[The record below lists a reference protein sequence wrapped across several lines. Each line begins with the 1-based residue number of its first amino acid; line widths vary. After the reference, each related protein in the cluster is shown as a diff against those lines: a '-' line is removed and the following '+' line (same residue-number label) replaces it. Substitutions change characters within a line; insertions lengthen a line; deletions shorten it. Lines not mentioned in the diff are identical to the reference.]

1 MTTVVSLISAKGGSG
16 KTVLTLSTAKLLTD
30 LGMKVL
36 VIDADAA
43 TNGST
48 LFLLDD
54 VMNAREEAL
63 RTRQPLV
70 GLFEMRE
77 RTAAL
82 DPERTRPVAIKC
94 QFGFDFVPATF
105 ELRDTVKST
114 EVDQL
119 RTQIQGA
126 IAFARH
132 EEYDIVLID
141 NEAGIEQSA
150 VAAAAQSDRVV
161 IVSEFDPI
169 SYDGI
174 NRIQRLHGDALP
186 TRNTWVLFNKVLPD
200 FANSISDNLA
210 TIKYLPPVAWNVAVV
225 RAYAVNNVD
234 INAGTPTD
242 FTLAV
247 ANFCE
252 TLFGSLLRQ
261 RFDEWRRDTLARFE
275 GVLQKQREVLL
286 VETRR
291 GQSHNSYRNLVA
303 FLFPTVLLLCAGIVA
318 YFSQYA
324 KSGARTVYEALALVL
339 AVGGVTASAAVWT
352 FITGRVQAHSR
363 SDQAQQ
369 RLTEINL
376 LLASSEK
383 STADFATLRAR
394 LQTLNKVEELVST
407 GLGDSST

>member
-1 MTTVVSLISAKGGSG
+1 M
-16 KTVLTLSTAKLLTD
+16 
-30 LGMKVL
+30 
-36 VIDADAA
+36 
-43 TNGST
+43 
-48 LFLLDD
+48 
-54 VMNAREEAL
+54 
-63 RTRQPLV
+63 
-70 GLFEMRE
+70 
-77 RTAAL
+77 
-82 DPERTRPVAIKC
+82 
-94 QFGFDFVPATF
+94 
-105 ELRDTVKST
+105 
-114 EVDQL
+114 
-119 RTQIQGA
+119 
-126 IAFARH
+126 
-132 EEYDIVLID
+132 ID

-291 GQSHNSYRNLVA
+291 GQSYNSYRNLVA
-303 FLFPTVLLLCAGIVA
+303 FLFPTVLLLCAGIAA
-318 YFSQYA
+318 YFSQQA
-324 KSGARTVYEALALVL
+324 KSGARTVLEALALVL
-339 AVGGVTASAAVWT
+339 AVGGVTASAAIRT
-352 FITGRVQAHSR
+352 FITGRVQADSR
-363 SDQAQQ
+363 SDQTQQ